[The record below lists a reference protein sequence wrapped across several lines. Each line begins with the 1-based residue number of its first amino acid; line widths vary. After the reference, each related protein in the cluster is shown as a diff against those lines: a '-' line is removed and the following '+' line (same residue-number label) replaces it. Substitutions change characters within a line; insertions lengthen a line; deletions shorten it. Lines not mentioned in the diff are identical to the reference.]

1 MAAQATKQERLTNFL
16 YNFFAAVV
24 IIGAL
29 CKITHTSPLG
39 ISANIILSIGL
50 VAEALVFMYAAFFD
64 KPSGEYD
71 WEVVYPELV
80 DGKARV
86 NRSAQAVVG
95 AGNNLTAEL
104 DKVLA
109 EAKLDKEVFERLRTS
124 LDKFGSAVSE
134 LNTTTS
140 AVASTE
146 KYGAEMLKASENISS
161 LNTLY
166 AQQIENS
173 RKQVE
178 LNKQFIEEMQ
188 KSSGSSEQ
196 FLKEMQSLSEN
207 INALNKVYGGMLNAM
222 RVNQ

>member
-1 MAAQATKQERLTNFL
+1 MAVQASKQEKLTNFL

-29 CKITHTSPLG
+29 CKITHTNPLG
-39 ISANIILSIGL
+39 ISANFILTIGL
-50 VAEALVFMYAAFFD
+50 LAEAVVFIYSAFFD
-64 KPSGEYD
+64 KVKGDYD
-71 WEVVYPELV
+71 WEKAYPELTTGEPV
-80 DGKARV
+80 QRKAAAV
-86 NRSAQAVVG
+86 SA

-109 EAKLDKEVFERLRTS
+109 DAKLDKEVFERLRGS
-124 LDKFGSAVSE
+124 LDKFGAAVTE

-146 KYGAEMLKASENISS
+146 QYSSEIAKASANI
-161 LNTLY
+161 NTLNSVY
-166 AQQIENS
+166 AEQIENS
-173 RKQVE
+173 KKQVE

-196 FLKEMQSLSEN
+196 FLKEMQELSTN

-222 RVNQ
+222 RVNNQ

>member
-1 MAAQATKQERLTNFL
+1 MALKATNKERLTNFI
-16 YNFFAAVV
+16 YSFFAGVV
-24 IIGAL
+24 ILGAL
-29 CKITHTSPLG
+29 FKITHISIGPLNG
-39 ISANIILSIGL
+39 NLLLTIGL
-50 VAEALVFMYAAFFD
+50 VAEALVFFYSAIFD
-64 KPSGEYD
+64 QPKGDYD
-71 WEVVYPELV
+71 WEKAYPELL
-80 DGKARV
+80 DGAPVQRKTA
-86 NRSAQAVVG
+86 AVAN

-109 EAKLDKEVFERLRTS
+109 DAKLDKEVFERLRGS
-124 LDKFGSAVSE
+124 LDKFGAAVNE

-146 KYGAEMLKASENISS
+146 QYSNEMAKASSNIST

-173 RKQVE
+173 QKQVD

-196 FLKEMQSLSEN
+196 FLKEMQELSAN
-207 INALNKVYGGMLNAM
+207 INALNKVYGGMLAAM
-222 RVNQ
+222 KNNN

>member
-1 MAAQATKQERLTNFL
+1 M
-16 YNFFAAVV
+16 
-24 IIGAL
+24 
-29 CKITHTSPLG
+29 
-39 ISANIILSIGL
+39 
-50 VAEALVFMYAAFFD
+50 AEALVFMYAAFFD

>member
-1 MAAQATKQERLTNFL
+1 MAVQASKQERLTNFL

-29 CKITHTSPLG
+29 CKITHTNLG
-39 ISANIILSIGL
+39 PISANLILTIGL
-50 VAEALVFMYAAFFD
+50 VAEAFVFFYSAFFD
-64 KPSGEYD
+64 KPQGSYD
-71 WEVVYPELV
+71 WEKAYPELLSGEPV
-80 DGKARV
+80 QRKTA
-86 NRSAQAVVG
+86 AVAN

-109 EAKLDKEVFERLRTS
+109 DAKLDKEVFERLRGS
-124 LDKFGSAVSE
+124 LDKFGSAVNE

-146 KYGAEMLKASENISS
+146 QYSNEIAKASTNISQ
-161 LNTLY
+161 LNAVY
-166 AQQIENS
+166 AEQIINS
-173 RKQVE
+173 QKQVE

-196 FLKEMQSLSEN
+196 FLKEMQELSAN
-207 INALNKVYGGMLNAM
+207 INALNKVYGGMLSAM
-222 RVNQ
+222 KNN